1 MSAAIGAIRHP
12 FRFIERFETLEDGAA
27 QARPRLPDIWPIWAS
42 TLPRTSLPIEW
53 AAQLYGARVRA
64 GAQRGRRP
72 GYLVGVREF
81 RWSGEPVRIA
91 RAKVIPGDRHGGFHE
106 FTADFLSETGAGCA
120 WMAGALYLSDGS
132 APAPVSPASPGAGSR
147 SGEVPAGAR
156 ERDGGSE
163 APLRE
168 AAGHAGEGGIP
179 LRKTV
184 HRTGEN
190 GAPLR
195 KAVDHAG
202 EGRVPLRKTTDHV
215 GEGETPYRMA
225 SVPAEGSEAP
235 FRVISDRAGGDG
247 HERRIEPN
255 PACPVYAG
263 HFPGDPIA
271 PGVLLLEAM
280 IEVGCGLV
288 TDIPADRLYLVGV
301 RDVVFQSLVRPGD
314 VLCLRVKKG
323 HGGNGAREFLASILC
338 RERRVAR
345 AKFALGVL
353 GNGSRIAEEAEAWK

>member
-1 MSAAIGAIRHP
+1 MSAAIGAIERP

-27 QARPRLPDIWPIWAS
+27 QARPRLPDTWPIWAS
-42 TLPRTSLPIEW
+42 ALPRTSLPIEW

-64 GAQRGRRP
+64 GVRRGRRP

-81 RWSGEPVRIA
+81 RWAGEPVRIA

-106 FTADFLSETGAGCA
+106 FTAGFLSETGAGCA
-120 WMAGALYLSDGS
+120 WMAGALYLSDGPGP
-132 APAPVSPASPGAGSR
+132 APASRANAGAGPR
-147 SGEVPAGAR
+147 ARTGGGEVPASAGG
-156 ERDGGSE
+156 RDGGGE

-168 AAGHAGEGGIP
+168 TTGHIGEGGAP
-179 LRKTV
+179 Y
-184 HRTGEN
+184 RTASG
-190 GAPLR
+190 P
-195 KAVDHAG
+195 AG
-202 EGRVPLRKTTDHV
+202 EDEAPYRAASGSV
-215 GEGETPYRMA
+215 GEGETPYRTV
-225 SVPAEGSEAP
+225 SGPTGGSEAP
-235 FRVISDRAGGDG
+235 FRVISERAGGDG
-247 HERRIEPN
+247 HERCIEPN

-280 IEVGCGLV
+280 VETGCVLV
-288 TDIPADRLYLVGV
+288 PDVPADRLYLVGV

-323 HGGNGAREFLASILC
+323 RGGNGAREFLASILC
-338 RERRVAR
+338 NERRVAR

-353 GNGSRIAEEAEAWK
+353 GNGSRIPEEAEEAWK

>member
-1 MSAAIGAIRHP
+1 MSAAIGAIRRP

-27 QARPRLPDIWPIWAS
+27 QARPRLPDTWPIWAS
-42 TLPRTSLPIEW
+42 ALPRTSLPIEW

-64 GAQRGRRP
+64 GARRGRRP

-106 FTADFLSETGAGCA
+106 FTADFLGETGAGCA
-120 WMAGALYLSDGS
+120 WMAGALYLSDGPGP
-132 APAPVSPASPGAGSR
+132 APASRANAG
-147 SGEVPAGAR
+147 G
-156 ERDGGSE
+156 RDGGGE

-168 AAGHAGEGGIP
+168 ATGHTGEGGAP
-179 LRKTV
+179 Y
-184 HRTGEN
+184 RTASG
-190 GAPLR
+190 P
-195 KAVDHAG
+195 AG
-202 EGRVPLRKTTDHV
+202 EDEAPYRAASGSV
-215 GEGETPYRMA
+215 GEGETPYRMV
-225 SVPAEGSEAP
+225 SGPAGGSEAP
-235 FRVISDRAGGDG
+235 FRVISERAGGDG
-247 HERRIEPN
+247 HERCIEPN

-280 IEVGCGLV
+280 VEAGCVLV
-288 TDIPADRLYLVGV
+288 PDVPADRLYLVGV

-314 VLCLRVKKG
+314 VLCVRVKKRR
-323 HGGNGAREFLASILC
+323 GGNGAREFLASILC
-338 RERRVAR
+338 NERRVAR

-353 GNGSRIAEEAEAWK
+353 GNGSRIAEEAWK

>member
-1 MSAAIGAIRHP
+1 MSVSAAIGAIRYP

-27 QARPRLPDIWPIWAS
+27 QARPRLPDTWPIWAS
-42 TLPRTSLPIEW
+42 ALPRTSLPIEW

-64 GAQRGRRP
+64 GARRGRRP

-81 RWSGEPVRIA
+81 RWAGEPVRIA

-106 FTADFLSETGAGCA
+106 FTAGFLSETGAGCA
-120 WMAGALYLSDGS
+120 WMAGALYLSDGPGP
-132 APAPVSPASPGAGSR
+132 APASGS
-147 SGEVPAGAR
+147 
-156 ERDGGSE
+156 
-163 APLRE
+163 
-168 AAGHAGEGGIP
+168 
-179 LRKTV
+179 
-184 HRTGEN
+184 
-190 GAPLR
+190 
-195 KAVDHAG
+195 
-202 EGRVPLRKTTDHV
+202 V
-215 GEGETPYRMA
+215 GEGEVPYRTA
-225 SVPAEGSEAP
+225 PGPAGGGGAP

-280 IEVGCGLV
+280 IEAGCGLV
-288 TDIPADRLYLVGV
+288 TDVPADRLYLVGV

-323 HGGNGAREFLASILC
+323 RGGNGAREFLASILC
-338 RERRVAR
+338 NERRVAR

-353 GNGSRIAEEAEAWK
+353 GNGSRIPEEAEEAWK

>member
-27 QARPRLPDIWPIWAS
+27 QACPRLPDTWPIWAS

-64 GAQRGRRP
+64 GARRGRRP

-106 FTADFLSETGAGCA
+106 FTADFLSESGTGCA
-120 WMAGALYLSDGS
+120 WMAGALYLSDGPG
-132 APAPVSPASPGAGSR
+132 PAPVSRASPGRGTR
-147 SGEVPAGAR
+147 GGEDPVDVRGGEIRLREAAAGAG
-156 ERDGGSE
+156 EDE
-163 APLRE
+163 APLR
-168 AAGHAGEGGIP
+168 
-179 LRKTV
+179 KT
-184 HRTGEN
+184 
-190 GAPLR
+190 
-195 KAVDHAG
+195 VDHAG
-202 EGRVPLRKTTDHV
+202 EG
-215 GEGETPYRMA
+215 ETPCRMV
-225 SVPAEGSEAP
+225 SGPAGGSEAP
-235 FRVISDRAGGDG
+235 FRVISDHTGGDR

-255 PACPVYAG
+255 PSCPVYAG

-280 IEVGCGLV
+280 VEAGCVLV
-288 TDIPADRLYLVGV
+288 TDVPADRLYLVGV

-314 VLCLRVKKG
+314 VLCVRVKKRR
-323 HGGNGAREFLASILC
+323 GGNGAREFLASILC
-338 RERRVAR
+338 NERRVAR

-353 GNGSRIAEEAEAWK
+353 DNGSRMAEEAWKWPSAGSVPRSPTTFA

>member
-1 MSAAIGAIRHP
+1 MFAAIGAIRHP

-27 QARPRLPDIWPIWAS
+27 QARPRLPDTWPIWAS
-42 TLPRTSLPIEW
+42 ALPRTSLPIEW

-64 GAQRGRRP
+64 GARRGRRP

-106 FTADFLSETGAGCA
+106 FTADFLSEAGAGCA
-120 WMAGALYLSDGS
+120 WMAGALHLSEGQGESPYRTTTGS
-132 APAPVSPASPGAGSR
+132 
-147 SGEVPAGAR
+147 
-156 ERDGGSE
+156 
-163 APLRE
+163 
-168 AAGHAGEGGIP
+168 
-179 LRKTV
+179 
-184 HRTGEN
+184 
-190 GAPLR
+190 
-195 KAVDHAG
+195 
-202 EGRVPLRKTTDHV
+202 V
-215 GEGETPYRMA
+215 GEGESPYRTTIGSAGEGEAPYRMTTGSAGEGEAPYRTTSGSVGEGEIPYRTA
-225 SVPAEGSEAP
+225 SGPAGGSEAP
-235 FRVISDRAGGDG
+235 FRVISERAGGDG

-280 IEVGCGLV
+280 IEAGCGLV
-288 TDIPADRLYLVGV
+288 TDVPADRLYLVGV
-301 RDVVFQSLVRPGD
+301 RDAVFQSLVRPGD

-323 HGGNGAREFLASILC
+323 RGGNGAREFLASILC
-338 RERRVAR
+338 NERRVAR

-353 GNGSRIAEEAEAWK
+353 GNGSRIAEEAWK